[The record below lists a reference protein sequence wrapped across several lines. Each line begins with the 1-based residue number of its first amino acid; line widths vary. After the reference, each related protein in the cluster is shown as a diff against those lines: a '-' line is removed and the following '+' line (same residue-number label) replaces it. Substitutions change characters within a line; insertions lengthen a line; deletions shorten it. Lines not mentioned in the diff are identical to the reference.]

1 MGLERGNCNGLAG
14 EGRAS
19 DELNP
24 KYKREERNNE
34 VLFGMT
40 SILAQFIKETARNLV
55 IVG

>member
-1 MGLERGNCNGLAG
+1 MGLERGNCSGLAG

-40 SILAQFIKETARNLV
+40 SILAQFIKETAKNLV